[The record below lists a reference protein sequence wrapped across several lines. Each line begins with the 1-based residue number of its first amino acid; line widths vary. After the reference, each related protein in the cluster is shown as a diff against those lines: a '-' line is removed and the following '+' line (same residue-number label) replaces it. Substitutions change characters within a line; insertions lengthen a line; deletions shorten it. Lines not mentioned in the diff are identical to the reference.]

1 MDFSKSVYEIIKW
14 DLSELR
20 EQAKSMTIKELAE
33 ANGTS
38 YSKMS
43 MILRF
48 IKVKAKKPIIQRK
61 RLTKAVKT
69 EKPKKDH
76 TVSSWASSFNH
87 GRIRYVYY
95 DMIRRC
101 HKETDNNYK
110 NYGGRGITVCES
122 WREDCCNFYKWA
134 KESGYKEGTQI
145 DRIDNNKGYCPE
157 NCRWVTPRENA
168 MNRRC
173 TRRVTFKEQTHT
185 LDEWADITGISY
197 QVLADRIYRYGWTI
211 ERALTTDTMHD
222 WAKSSKK

>member
-1 MDFSKSVYEIIKW
+1 MAERLSKV
-14 DLSELR
+14 
-20 EQAKSMTIKELAE
+20 AK
-33 ANGTS
+33 
-38 YSKMS
+38 
-43 MILRF
+43 
-48 IKVKAKKPIIQRK
+48 V
-61 RLTKAVKT
+61 

-101 HKETDNNYK
+101 YKETDNHYK
-110 NYGGRGITVCES
+110 DYGGRGITVCES

-134 KESGYKEGTQI
+134 KDSGYKEGLQI

-173 TRRVTFKEQTHT
+173 TRKVAFEGETHT
-185 LDEWADITGISY
+185 LEEWANITGISY
-197 QVLADRIYRYGWTI
+197 QVLSDRIYRYGWTVR
-211 ERALTTDTMHD
+211 RALTTDTMHD
-222 WAKSSKK
+222 WAKSNKK

>member
-1 MDFSKSVYEIIKW
+1 MDFNKSVYDIIKL
-14 DLSELR
+14 DLSELKA
-20 EQAKSMTIKELAE
+20 QAESMTIKELAE

-38 YSKMS
+38 YSKMA
-43 MILRF
+43 MILRL
-48 IKVKAKKPIIQRK
+48 IGVKAKKPIRK
-61 RLTKAVKT
+61 QLTRAVKVC
-69 EKPKKDH
+69 KSKKDH

-101 HKETDNNYK
+101 CKETDNHYK
-110 NYGGRGITVCES
+110 DYGGRGITVCKS
-122 WREDCCNFYKWA
+122 WKEDCCNFYKWA
-134 KESGYKEGTQI
+134 KESGYKEGLQI

-173 TRRVTFKEQTHT
+173 TRRITFRGRIHT
-185 LDEWADITGISY
+185 LEEWAKLTGISY
-197 QVLADRIYRYGWTI
+197 QVLSDRIYRYGWTI

-222 WAKSSKK
+222 WAKSNKK